1 MDMFSPDGSKKAS
14 CKAIA
19 LCLYPFPDSR
29 VMQGAETPTEM
40 GASSEVG
47 KKPFPSDQN
56 A

>member
-1 MDMFSPDGSKKAS
+1 MFRPDGSKKAS

-29 VMQGAETPTEM
+29 VMQGAETPRET

-47 KKPFPSDQN
+47 EKPFPRDQS